1 MVKITTGIPRLQ
13 MAGMHLNKVCMVL
26 IYFKVPHRDYD
37 SLNSPFENIEKLK
50 EKTKQNGRKT
60 TKRSSKEV
68 KTENQPFIGTKCI

>member
-37 SLNSPFENIEKLK
+37 SLNSPFENIDKLK
-50 EKTKQNGRKT
+50 KTKQN
-60 TKRSSKEV
+60 
-68 KTENQPFIGTKCI
+68 KTEQKRQKEAVKK

>member
-50 EKTKQNGRKT
+50 KTKQN
-60 TKRSSKEV
+60 
-68 KTENQPFIGTKCI
+68 KTEQKRQKEAVKK

>member
-1 MVKITTGIPRLQ
+1 MKMVKITTGIPRLQ

-50 EKTKQNGRKT
+50 KTKQN
-60 TKRSSKEV
+60 
-68 KTENQPFIGTKCI
+68 KTEQKRQKEAVKK